1 MSVQGFVDAIVA
13 FVQTHESWAIP
24 VAFLVAFME
33 SFCFLSILW
42 PGTAILVGISALLA
56 KAGVSMNILGPAII
70 AAGFGGAFGYALSYW
85 IGRYF
90 KDGLLNTWPFNRH
103 PESLAQGKAFFDK
116 YGTASVFLGHFFGP
130 VRAIIPVV
138 AGMYSMRQLPFQIA
152 NVASAFM
159 WAAGVIAP
167 GYFLVTFKTEIFDFI
182 VGHEYI
188 AALGMFA
195 LALLHALPIPL
206 LFWPTVALLLGGGL
220 FYLYAGG
227 SVAWVMVAGV
237 LGVFLGDMI
246 GYRAGERRLGEPHGV
261 WPLTWYP
268 DGIPN
273 AKAFLE
279 KWGGF
284 AIIASKFLGVGRAYV
299 PVVAGATHMKASTF
313 IPMSLI
319 SAVLAV
325 SVCLAPRYILAL
337 FGW

>member
-56 KAGVSMNILGPAII
+56 KAGVCHEHPRRRRSSRPDSAARSAMRSPTGSAAISRTACSTPGHSTAI
-70 AAGFGGAFGYALSYW
+70 PS
-85 IGRYF
+85 
-90 KDGLLNTWPFNRH
+90 
-103 PESLAQGKAFFDK
+103 SSAQGKAFFDK
-116 YGTASVFLGHFFGP
+116 YGAASVFLGHFFGP

-188 AALGMFA
+188 AAA
-195 LALLHALPIPL
+195 RHVRSRPAARAPHSAALLADSGRCCS
-206 LFWPTVALLLGGGL
+206 A
-220 FYLYAGG
+220 AG
-227 SVAWVMVAGV
+227 SSTSMPAAVSRWVMVAGV
-237 LGVFLGDMI
+237 LGVFLGDMV
-246 GYRAGERRLGEPHGV
+246 GYRAGERRLGEPHAV
-261 WPLTWYP
+261 WPLHLVSRRHSERHGLP
-268 DGIPN
+268 REMGR
-273 AKAFLE
+273 LRRHRL
-279 KWGGF
+279 
-284 AIIASKFLGVGRAYV
+284 SKFLGVGRAYV

-313 IPMSLI
+313 IP
-319 SAVLAV
+319 
-325 SVCLAPRYILAL
+325 
-337 FGW
+337 